1 MNRKVAIIGMGNV
14 GSTIAYTL
22 LLKKSCDNLIV
33 TCRNKKL
40 LYAQISDLKHA
51 SVLINH
57 NVSIEERS
65 YSEFEDI
72 DLIIFTAAAPL
83 ILGQNRLDMLET
95 SKEIVKEVIPQIM
108 ASGFHGIIIVVTNPV
123 DIVSYLIYKFSGLTN
138 KKVIGTG
145 TFLDTLRLKRERFEV
160 FNVDVANISTYVVG
174 EHGDSQVISWSNT
187 IIEGDDIEKAAY
199 KRGFQNVKDIE
210 RNIENK
216 VKRAGWDIANF
227 KGATTYGIANAVAEI
242 VDCIFYNENKE
253 YTLSTL
259 DEGIY
264 SSVPVIL
271 GRSGIQKKL
280 MIKYSMY
287 ELEKLQK
294 SKNIIRSVSDI
305 E

>member
-1 MNRKVAIIGMGNV
+1 MEV
-14 GSTIAYTL
+14 TD
-22 LLKKSCDNLIV
+22 SCLIS
-33 TCRNKKL
+33 R
-40 LYAQISDLKHA
+40 H
-51 SVLINH
+51 
-57 NVSIEERS
+57 
-65 YSEFEDI
+65 
-72 DLIIFTAAAPL
+72 
-83 ILGQNRLDMLET
+83 
-95 SKEIVKEVIPQIM
+95 
-108 ASGFHGIIIVVTNPV
+108 
-123 DIVSYLIYKFSGLTN
+123 
-138 KKVIGTG
+138 
-145 TFLDTLRLKRERFEV
+145 
-160 FNVDVANISTYVVG
+160 YVVG